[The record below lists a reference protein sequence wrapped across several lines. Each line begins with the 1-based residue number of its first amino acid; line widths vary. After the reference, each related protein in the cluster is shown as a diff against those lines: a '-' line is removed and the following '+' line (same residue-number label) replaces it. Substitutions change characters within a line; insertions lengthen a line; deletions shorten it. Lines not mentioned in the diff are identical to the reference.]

1 MAQAVKG
8 FKFEPKQLR
17 IYGLVGSVVGIYLA
31 YLLNS
36 VTGTNLFSFVGAI
49 AALFGVVMGA
59 NAVRRVCGYGIGTG
73 VPSIGMLS
81 LGMGVVAV
89 LFGLNIAEQ
98 LGLGILGVIIA
109 LVFSVIFGYVIGT
122 IANKV
127 LNFNIP
133 VMEEGL
139 FDLSG
144 AGTLAILGWSFAI
157 SGSLGYADIVKDV
170 FNTGYLAIIF
180 ICGGLAILHPFNA
193 NLGPDEKQDRTLV
206 NGLMVGGLS
215 TVATGICAIQTLGLT
230 AGMLQIIVGFAIW
243 YYFYVWYYRLVKR
256 DAAAVVGT
264 GLLPPSAL

>member
-1 MAQAVKG
+1 MAQKVRG
-8 FKFEPKQLR
+8 FKLEPKQLR

-31 YLLNS
+31 YILNMA
-36 VTGTNLFSFVGAI
+36 TGTNIFSFVGAI

-59 NAVRRVCGYGIGTG
+59 NAVRRVCAYGIGTG

-98 LGLGILGVIIA
+98 LGVGILGVIIA
-109 LVFSVIFGYVIGT
+109 LVYSLIFGYVIGV

-127 LNFNIP
+127 IKFNIP
-133 VMEEGL
+133 IMEEGL
-139 FDLSG
+139 TDLSG
-144 AGTLAILGWSFAI
+144 AGTMAILGWCFAI
-157 SGSLGYADIVKDV
+157 SGSLSYNAIVKDV
-170 FNTGYLAIIF
+170 FSTGYLAIIF

-206 NGLMVGGLS
+206 NGVMVGGLS
-215 TVATGICAIQTLGLT
+215 TVATGICSIQTLGLP
-230 AGMLQIIVGFAIW
+230 AGMVQIVVGFAIW
-243 YYFYVWYYRLVKR
+243 YYFYVWYFRLAKR
-256 DAAAVVGT
+256 DASAVVGT